1 MKKIYLLI
9 LLISSIS
16 FSCSQNVDQQITS
29 SREAT
34 QQLANE
40 LKLRLKSALQTSGP
54 LEAISVCNLEAQNIG
69 TKVSKQLGMSVGR
82 TSLKL
87 RNTAN
92 APDDWETKQLHYF
105 QEQFKV
111 DSEDLE
117 VFDII
122 SDNEGKWFRYMKT
135 IPVGEVCLLCHGDV
149 VAEPL
154 KHKIES
160 LYPSD
165 QAIGYRKGELRGAFT
180 VKQAL

>member
-1 MKKIYLLI
+1 MRKIHLLNLLI
-9 LLISSIS
+9 FSLS
-16 FSCSQNVDQQITS
+16 FSCSQNVEQQVAS

-34 QQLANE
+34 EQLASQ

-69 TKVSKQLGMSVGR
+69 KKLSKQLGMSVGR

-87 RNTAN
+87 RNPAN
-92 APDDWETKQLHYF
+92 APDDWETKQLHYL
-105 QEQFKV
+105 QEQSKV

-117 VFDII
+117 VFEII
-122 SDNEGKWFRYMKT
+122 TDDEGKWFRYMKA
-135 IPVGEVCLLCHGDV
+135 IPAGEVCLLCHGDA

-154 KHKIES
+154 KNKIES
-160 LYPSD
+160 LYPND
-165 QAIGYRKGELRGAFT
+165 QATGYKKGELRGAFT